1 MRSKWGKRPSLRG
14 FSVFSTC
21 KVQCF
26 FPLFFEERAGL
37 GGALFLKNTKWLQ
50 LFAQEILALA
60 SSGTEVNKTQSTD

>member
-1 MRSKWGKRPSLRG
+1 MGKRPSLRR

-26 FPLFFEERAGL
+26 FPLFLKRAGL